1 MLHKG
6 AWVATLLGT
15 HLGIQGYKKVKF
27 PWQDISSLAVKGL
40 KQNYSPSFFFKVRV
54 GVLNHL
60 YDFISLLPDDWQKE
74 YLQLFNEFRVTDN
87 MRNWRF
93 RGDLAQY
100 AELLFILFLVFFINF
115 LEKRNRV
122 M

>member
-1 MLHKG
+1 M
-6 AWVATLLGT
+6 
-15 HLGIQGYKKVKF
+15 
-27 PWQDISSLAVKGL
+27 
-40 KQNYSPSFFFKVRV
+40 
-54 GVLNHL
+54 LNHL